1 MAKKFIPNTAAS
13 GAQTP
18 FDNIVGL
25 QLVDGGG
32 LTTGTFTFTT
42 SIKEK
47 VNRNFNIGRFS
58 SGVSLENLDFDGLL
72 ESRELLAKEFRVY
85 PNYDISQVTNFTLYG
100 SLQKRLEASVTKIL
114 AYFPA
119 AIEIDF
125 KLIEVD

>member
-47 VNRNFNIGRFS
+47 VNRNFITGTFS
-58 SGVSLENLDFDGLL
+58 DPIN
-72 ESRELLAKEFRVY
+72 
-85 PNYDISQVTNFTLYG
+85 
-100 SLQKRLEASVTKIL
+100 LEAL
-114 AYFPA
+114 G
-119 AIEIDF
+119 
-125 KLIEVD
+125 VDNINQSKSITM